1 MREDGNT
8 ARPVF
13 VDRSGRR
20 QRIAVVLGSLV
31 GMVLL
36 TVLGVLTAG
45 MFGASLTLPGLP
57 DVGGNGGAGG
67 GSAGPVA
74 TQRAVPHET
83 PTPGATAP
91 SGAVSPTA
99 VPTTSRR
106 HEPTQTPS
114 HKKGP

>member
-1 MREDGNT
+1 MRNDGVT

-20 QRIAVVLGSLV
+20 QRIAVALGSIV

-45 MFGASLTLPGLP
+45 LFGASLTLPGLP
-57 DVGGNGGAGG
+57 DAGEN

-74 TQRAVPHET
+74 TQRAVPRST
-83 PTPGATAP
+83 PAPSLNTAP
-91 SGAVSPTA
+91 GGAVTSPTA
-99 VPTTSRR
+99 GPSTTRR
-106 HEPTQTPS
+106 HQPSQTPS
-114 HKKGP
+114 HPKKGP